1 MGEVISKRPTHLIFT
16 VIFHQKR
23 NPTYMEFGNIKI
35 ENKLG
40 KEYSEHKVFDEL
52 KSYSDFYDSLSFSIM
67 GWVSQGTK
75 AILNLDTYA
84 YSSIK
89 GTVDSIR
96 EILTKGRI
104 NDAYALTRKY
114 FDSTFINIYANLY
127 LQDNFSTDNFIVEKI
142 DNWRKGTETIP
153 EYRVISRYIKE
164 SQKLKPISDLLKKD
178 DRYKKLRDRCNDNTH
193 YNFYH
198 NVLLNDNKIHN
209 PNRIKYLDAISF
221 DMRAL
226 FIQHFAYIFYLNDHY
241 FMSSDYVDYL
251 DVGMTPEE
259 DSQYWAATFIQAVYT
274 EIIEKYR
281 PDIAKVIKDKTE
293 MKLE

>member
-1 MGEVISKRPTHLIFT
+1 
-16 VIFHQKR
+16 
-23 NPTYMEFGNIKI
+23 MEFDNLKK
-35 ENKLG
+35 EDKLG
-40 KEYSEHKVFDEL
+40 KEYMEHKVFDEL

-67 GWVSQGTK
+67 GWMSHGTK
-75 AILNLDTYA
+75 AILNIDTYA

-96 EILTKGRI
+96 EILKKGRI
-104 NDAYALTRKY
+104 NDAYALIRKY
-114 FDSTFINIYANLY
+114 FDSTFINIYVNLY
-127 LQDNFSTDNFIVEKI
+127 LQDNFSIDNFIVEKI
-142 DNWRKGTETIP
+142 DNWRKGTKTIP

-164 SQKLKPISDLLKKD
+164 SPKLKPICDLLKKD
-178 DRYKKLRDRCNDNTH
+178 DRYKEIRDRCNANTH

-198 NVLLNDNKIHN
+198 NVLLNDNEIHN
-209 PNRIKYLDAISF
+209 PNRIKYLDTISF

-241 FMSSDYVDYL
+241 FMSSDYVDCL

-259 DSQYWAATFIQAVYT
+259 GSQYWVASFIQKVYT
-274 EIIEKYR
+274 GIIEKYR
-281 PDIAKVIKDKTE
+281 PDIAKEIKLKTK